1 VALKDFT
8 LLAKLEALD
17 VETHKIVKRFEKSE
31 RHVLSA
37 EIRQT
42 IAAMLHLVIRAAK
55 MQIEER
61 RKKRPLLQTLELL
74 WKMDVELE
82 YMKLQVR
89 KSYTL
94 RLINESCYEA
104 WSRQIL
110 EVGGLLGG
118 WLKTVR
124 EGVDAM
130 QAHSKGSD
138 PRQKTLFDK

>member
-1 VALKDFT
+1 VALNDFN

-17 VETHKIVKRFEKSE
+17 VETHKIVKKFEKSE

-42 IAAMLHLVIRAAK
+42 VASLLHLVIRAAK

-61 RKKRPLLQTLELL
+61 RRKRPLVDTLLLL
-74 WKMDVELE
+74 WQIDVELE
-82 YMKLQVR
+82 YMKWQVR

-104 WSRQIL
+104 WSRQTVEIGAIL
-110 EVGGLLGG
+110 GS

-124 EGVDAM
+124 EGVDAA
-130 QAHSKGSD
+130 QARKATD
-138 PRQKTLFDK
+138 PRQGSLTIK